1 MVQGVRFPTYQSKIV
16 NHSTGVSG
24 FMTDKAPLSTAI
36 SRGLRRRCPACGED
50 HAFKGYLKIVDTCAN
65 CQTPLGSY
73 PCDDGPAYIT
83 MLLVGH
89 LVIAPMFAFEF
100 FWSYPLEYV
109 VPISLVA
116 MAALTLVMLPYI
128 KGGFLGLIWH
138 HGLKRF
144 R

>member
-1 MVQGVRFPTYQSKIV
+1 
-16 NHSTGVSG
+16 
-24 FMTDKAPLSTAI
+24 MTDKASLSTAI
-36 SRGLRRRCPACGED
+36 SRGLRRRCPACGEG
-50 HAFKGYLKIVDTCAN
+50 HAFRGYLKVVDTCSH
-65 CQTPLGSY
+65 CQTPLGAY
-73 PCDDGPAYIT
+73 PCDDGPAYVT

-100 FWSYPLEYV
+100 FWNFPLEIV
-109 VPISLVA
+109 VPVTLTI
-116 MAALTLVMLPYI
+116 MGALTLLMLPFI